1 MSLAPLLGEVRCLK
15 VQKRPPRNSG
25 KADECSL
32 KWTTLNFSLQ
42 PCFPSCISYFSWQ
55 RCHSPHHLVLAAL
68 DFRPSSSTSE
78 KSVPLATS
86 HILLG
91 NSSSQISLFLLSDCS
106 INHLPPVLP
115 QELLTVPQTCLPASH
130 QQSPEIPVWP
140 HCLGRKL
147 LSGSSALGG
156 WSLDFPVIYS
166 RSPPQPSLAWIPCT
180 LFSTHSPPQSSTS
193 CPRAFPYA
201 LSSPLKSFPS
211 SPFPS
216 ADGLLASFK
225 NSGQWSAPGGR
236 PCPLSF
242 LATSP
247 VLLLYTCSALLGMSL
262 CTYLLMFCLSS

>member
-1 MSLAPLLGEVRCLK
+1 M
-15 VQKRPPRNSG
+15 
-25 KADECSL
+25 
-32 KWTTLNFSLQ
+32 
-42 PCFPSCISYFSWQ
+42 
-55 RCHSPHHLVLAAL
+55 LAAL
-68 DFRPSSSTSE
+68 DFRPSSSTSK

-115 QELLTVPQTCLPASH
+115 QELLTVPQTCLPAGH
-130 QQSPEIPVWP
+130 QQSPEIPVWL

-156 WSLDFPVIYS
+156 WSLDSPVIYS

-225 NSGQWSAPGGR
+225 NQGSGQLLEAIPARYPFSPH
-236 PCPLSF
+236 PQCSSF
-242 LATSP
+242 ILA
-247 VLLLYTCSALLGMSL
+247 LHFLGMSL